1 MKKIIMFLLCLSFL
15 VQPIQANDDLGLQ
28 APSAYL
34 MEYSTGKVLYEK
46 NALEKMFPA
55 SMTKMMGLILIYEA
69 LDSGMLQLDEMVS
82 VSENAASM
90 GGSQIYL
97 EPNEMMSVSDLLK
110 AICIASANDAM
121 VAMAEK
127 IGGTVTNFVNQ
138 MNEKAK
144 ELNLENTHFTNTTG
158 LHDDEHYSCAKDMA
172 MIGQEL
178 IRVGQEELLAITS
191 TYDAYVRENTA
202 SPFWLVNT
210 NKLVKQLEGVDGLKS
225 GFTQEAK
232 SCITVTAKR
241 GDIRLISVVMNEADS
256 KIRNAESKQLIDYGF
271 SLVSYVPIYEVHD
284 IYENVEIKLASPKN
298 VDLVFLEPVGSIQVK
313 DQVVSIKEMQ
323 LKITASLP
331 YEVHEKIGEVTIH
344 FDDGTVIAAD
354 VGVNERVLPLT
365 YFDLVLSSMASLLTN

>member
-1 MKKIIMFLLCLSFL
+1 MNNKMK
-15 VQPIQANDDLGLQ
+15 Q
-28 APSAYL
+28 
-34 MEYSTGKVLYEK
+34 
-46 NALEKMFPA
+46 
-55 SMTKMMGLILIYEA
+55 
-69 LDSGMLQLDEMVS
+69 
-82 VSENAASM
+82 
-90 GGSQIYL
+90 
-97 EPNEMMSVSDLLK
+97 
-110 AICIASANDAM
+110 AICMCLALVLTGWMWQSCDDGETYAEQRERERDAIAAFLGRDVVIRSSDG
-121 VAMAEK
+121 E
-127 IGGTVTNFVNQ
+127 
-138 MNEKAK
+138 
-144 ELNLENTHFTNTTG
+144 
-158 LHDDEHYSCAKDMA
+158 
-172 MIGQEL
+172 EL

-210 NKLVKQLEGVDGLKS
+210 NKLVKQLEGVDGLKT